1 MKSIIVKIGGKVLE
15 DPEHL
20 SSTINQIKKLIFEE
34 KIIKSVVIISGGGS
48 SANLIR
54 GLDNKLNLGDDLA
67 HWMATYTMD
76 YNGLKICE
84 KYPEIECIDDFDELS
99 GSIEKKSI
107 IVFLPY
113 NYFTNIDELPHSWD
127 VTSDSLTLF
136 LAHKLKLD
144 ECFLIKNI
152 DGIYIKGQKDVI
164 QEISTNKYRKLKRD
178 NKIKQIKIDPLDLK
192 KTKPIDP
199 FLLELI
205 DKYKINCVILNGSKE
220 ELRISEYFK
229 PSADKEKVFTSIKAD

>member
-1 MKSIIVKIGGKVLE
+1 MKSIIVKIGGKVFE

-20 SSTINQIKKLIFEE
+20 DSVINQFKKLIFEE
-34 KIIKSVVIISGGGS
+34 NIINNVVIISGGGS

-76 YNGLKICE
+76 YNGLEIFK
-84 KYPEIECIDDFDELS
+84 KYPEIECIDSFNEISDVAN
-99 GSIEKKSI
+99 KKG
-107 IVFLPY
+107 IVIFLPY
-113 NYFTNIDELPHSWD
+113 NYLTELDELPHSWD

-136 LAHKLKLD
+136 LAHKMRLN
-144 ECFLIKNI
+144 ECFLIKDI
-152 DGIYIKGQKDVI
+152 DGLYIKGQKEVI
-164 QEISTNKYRKLKRD
+164 QEISTNEYRQLKQE
-178 NKIKQIKIDPLDLK
+178 NKIKQIETDPRDLK

-205 DKYKINCVILNGSKE
+205 DKYKIICNILNGRKE
-220 ELRISEYFK
+220 ELRILEYFK
-229 PSADKEKVFTSIKAD
+229 PSDKREKVFTSIKSD